1 MALDEL
7 ARESAIC
14 RCGSSTGR
22 VFQNRFP
29 KARRFAQAHAPRDYS
44 LVNAL
49 AEMLAH
55 VRHNLPAQIG
65 PTIEHRHNNAGDFK
79 TPIRA

>member
-14 RCGSSTGR
+14 LGGSSTGR

-29 KARRFAQAHAPRDYS
+29 KARRFAQAHAPRDHN
-44 LVNAL
+44 LVDAL
-49 AEMLAH
+49 AEMFAH
-55 VRHNLPAQIG
+55 VRHYLLAQIG
-65 PTIEHRHNNAGDFK
+65 PSIEHRHNNTGDFK
-79 TPIRA
+79 TLVRA